1 MKPKDAKSTGDR
13 RNRIIAQRLVILSE
27 TKNLCRAKLRDLS
40 LGRRMVRFAHHDKER
55 HGFTLIELLV
65 VIAVIAILLAIFIPV
80 ANRAR
85 EMGQRAVCMSN
96 LRQLTTAWTAYADQN
111 GGHLVYGYS
120 CVSGYLGDGVLQR
133 GWLGSAFGEAE
144 SRSALVADPNKGDL
158 WPYLRNIDV
167 YRCPRGRRGYYCTY
181 ATVSSVYNVAVAGT
195 YAGSG
200 TGNKSAGPQTIGKRI
215 GKTTLFLSR
224 LTDIS
229 SPSASERAV
238 FLDRAFCN
246 DFWVLYLYPK
256 WFQTSAP
263 PIHHANGTTLSMADG
278 HAEYW
283 KWKGRETIEGLPRKF
298 IPYPRGGLYI
308 EMLDGGPYEPKTEDG
323 LYDIHRLQKAT
334 WGRLPSP
341 EEIP

>member
-1 MKPKDAKSTGDR
+1 MKPTDAKDTRDQRSP
-13 RNRIIAQRLVILSE
+13 IINHQLSII
-27 TKNLCRAKLRDLS
+27 NPN
-40 LGRRMVRFAHHDKER
+40 
-55 HGFTLIELLV
+55 GFTLIELLV
-65 VIAVIAILLAIFIPV
+65 VIAVIALLIAILIPV

-96 LRQLTTAWTAYADQN
+96 LRQLTMAWTAYADQN
-111 GGHLVYGYS
+111 GGHLVF
-120 CVSGYLGDGVLQR
+120 GDIGADGTLAGGSWQR
-133 GWLGSAFGEAE
+133 KWCGPAFSFPE
-144 SRSALVADPNKGDL
+144 SRSALVADPNKGAL

-167 YRCPRGRRGYYCTY
+167 YRCPRGWRGHYCTY

-195 YAGSG
+195 YVGSS
-200 TGNKSAGPQTIGKRI
+200 TSNKSASPGTIGKRI

-238 FLDRAFCN
+238 FLDRAYCYN
-246 DFWVLYLYPK
+246 FWVLYLYPK

-283 KWKGRETIEGLPRKF
+283 KWKGRETIEGMPRKF
-298 IPYPRGGLYI
+298 IPYPQGLYI